1 MYKSVIMR
9 VSRPSCFLL
18 DLWNL
23 IAYSQKLSG
32 LTQDTIQLG
41 NENKEGF
48 QRISSQVSQATGHL
62 GAQAR
67 DGFSNISSD
76 VKSAK
81 SASDRML
88 RDLQSRMD
96 DDVERNDLVRQTVD
110 EVRGEQVRTIEMT
123 NLGFQAVQSA
133 LVTAVSSNRE
143 EHNLTHTILRRQET
157 LMQRL
162 GNHLA
167 FGNSETCVR
176 SSRTRTDT
184 WGPITPKTTF
194 YWKTRY
200 HSLPLGIL
208 RISTCQARKY
218 KDAEGSASLEN
229 TESNIEVTFVPPKWL
244 TCLAV
249 DYRMELDYNSIEDQ
263 WHWGVNM
270 RPLTVNQNP
279 FVINALKS
287 FDLGAIQKSFRD
299 GLIRPTDYVVSSWG
313 AILKWY
319 RVGLS
324 YTFIYDVLNLPS
336 VTICGSSDQ
345 R

>member
-1 MYKSVIMR
+1 MR

-23 IAYSQKLSG
+23 IAHSQKLSG
-32 LTQDTIQLG
+32 LTQNTIQLG

-48 QRISSQVSQATGHL
+48 QRISSQVLQATDHL
-62 GAQAR
+62 EAQAR
-67 DGFSNISSD
+67 DGFSDISSD
-76 VKSAK
+76 LKSTK

-88 RDLQSRMD
+88 RDLQSRID
-96 DDVERNDLVRQTVD
+96 DNVERNDLVHQTVD

-123 NLGFQAVQSA
+123 NLGFQAVRSA

-143 EHNLTHTILRRQET
+143 EHHSTHTMLRRQEI

-167 FGNSETCVR
+167 FGNSKICVR
-176 SSRTRTDT
+176 SSRTRSDI
-184 WGPITPKTTF
+184 WGPITPKSTF

-208 RISTCQARKY
+208 RISICQARKY
-218 KDAEGSASLEN
+218 KGAENSASPDS

-244 TCLAV
+244 TCLAI
-249 DYRMELDYNSIEDQ
+249 DYRMKLSYNSIEDQ

-287 FDLGAIQKSFRD
+287 FDLRAIQKSFRD
-299 GLIRPTDYVVSSWG
+299 GLIRPTDYVLDSWG
-313 AILKWY
+313 DILEWY
-319 RVGLS
+319 KVRLS
-324 YTFIYDVLNLPS
+324 DILTYDVLNLPS
-336 VTICGSSDQ
+336 DTRCGSKDQ